1 MYNVS
6 QEQLET
12 IDVILNE
19 DLLSIGVHCV
29 IVIDVAG
36 NTIAQKDNGRCSFD
50 VTAFAAL
57 AAGNFAAVDA
67 MAKLV
72 GEQQFSLH
80 FHRGESESIHFS
92 KVNDDILLI
101 CIFGQDV
108 SLGFLRL
115 KSSEVIEKIKLIWS
129 N

>member
-12 IDVILNE
+12 IDVILKE
-19 DLLSIGVHCV
+19 DLLSIGVHCA
-29 IVIDVAG
+29 IIIDVAG
-36 NTIAQKDNGRCSFD
+36 NTIAQLDNGRCSFD
-50 VTAFAAL
+50 VVSFAAL

-80 FHRGESESIHFS
+80 FHRGENESIHFS
-92 KVNDDILLI
+92 KVNEDILLI

-115 KSSEVIEKIKLIWS
+115 KTSEVIDKIKLIWS
-129 N
+129 R